1 MQTKLRIATGSGGW
15 LRFVPMGSRS
25 STRSEGEKAKACEE
39 EPQSTSTPR
48 ETHVRQKE
56 KVGMP
61 AVSECAAAERACAR
75 QREKVDEGPASGKC
89 EDEHPVVTM
98 MFWPI
103 NDA

>member
-1 MQTKLRIATGSGGW
+1 MQAKLRVATEWSGRRW
-15 LRFVPMGSRS
+15 FVPVDSRS
-25 STRSEGEKAKACEE
+25 GTRSEGETAKVCGEE
-39 EPQSTSTPR
+39 RQSRSTLS
-48 ETHVRQKE
+48 EMHVRQKE

-61 AVSECAAAERACAR
+61 VVSESAAVERGMCET
-75 QREKVDEGPASGKC
+75 EKVDEGPASGKC